1 MTLRVVAALVW
12 IAALTAIVACLALWA
27 SRGFPRHP
35 AGYATTLLGIS
46 GIAIAAIAYATAGF
60 SLSSMSPRNLLGWV
74 LLGAGAGLAFILVV
88 NQYIETTVQPFRSV
102 PYATLLL
109 AWFVGS
115 VHLPTSAAAVVIAVL
130 LFPAGRLEWRPMRV
144 AVALAIVGCVLLA
157 MSTALRPDGMLW
169 YPTLPSP
176 LVLPMSLAPFVTAM
190 SLAGMVAFVSAFG
203 LVAVCLAWR
212 FKHGHAEHR
221 HQLAWVALGGTVM
234 AVTLGSLFAARY
246 SGMVTDAD
254 GERLLFIAAVGSI
267 VLPITLLR
275 FTRITA
281 AHGVKV
287 PDMTFLFTDLEGSSD
302 MYRRIGDQPAF
313 DLVRLHFDTLG
324 AITRA
329 RGGAVVKT
337 IGDAIMAA
345 FPDPADA
352 VRTAFEM
359 FERLE
364 QMNVR
369 RSSGLVLKVGVHRG
383 PVIAVGKRERPDY
396 FGQTVNA
403 AARLQQASAAGEI
416 VLSDDVYRGA
426 GVAELLEG
434 HDVHPETADLRGVA
448 DDMPVYRVSVAHPA
462 DASST
467 SRPTSVAPESAM
479 G

>member
-1 MTLRVVAALVW
+1 MLRVLAAIVW
-12 IAALTAIVACLALWA
+12 IAALTAVVACLALWA

-35 AGYATTLLGIS
+35 AGYATTFLGIS
-46 GIAIAAIAYATAGF
+46 GIALAAIVYSTAGF

-74 LLGAGAGLAFILVV
+74 LLGAGAGLAAILVV
-88 NQYIETTVQPFRSV
+88 NQYIEATLQPFRSV
-102 PYATLLL
+102 PEATLLL

-115 VHLPTSAAAVVIAVL
+115 VHLPTSAAAVVIAL
-130 LFPAGRLEWRPMRV
+130 LLCPSGRLEWPPMRI
-144 AVALAIVGCVLLA
+144 AVVSAIVGCVLLA
-157 MSTALRPDGMLW
+157 LSTALRPDGMLW
-169 YPTLPSP
+169 YPTLPTP
-176 LVLPMSLAPFVTAM
+176 LALPMTLAPIVTAM
-190 SLAGMVAFVSAFG
+190 SLAGMVAFVAAFG
-203 LVAVCLAWR
+203 LVAICLAWR

-221 HQLAWVALGGTVM
+221 RQLAWVALGGTIM
-234 AVTLGSLFAARY
+234 AVTLGALFVARY
-246 SGMVTDAD
+246 SGMAGDAD
-254 GERLLFIAAVGSI
+254 GERLLFIAAAGSV

-302 MYRRIGDQPAF
+302 MYRRFGDEPAF

-329 RGGAVVKT
+329 RGGMVVKT

-369 RSSGLVLKVGVHRG
+369 HSSGLVLKVGVHRG
-383 PVIAVGKRERPDY
+383 PVIAVGRRERPDY

-403 AARLQQASAAGEI
+403 AARLQEAAAAGEI

-426 GVAELLEG
+426 DVAELLVGRE
-434 HDVHPETADLRGVA
+434 VHLETADLRGVA
-448 DDMPVYRVSVAHPA
+448 DDMPVHRIVVERPLEDGARSMPAGVTAGSVP
-462 DASST
+462 
-467 SRPTSVAPESAM
+467 